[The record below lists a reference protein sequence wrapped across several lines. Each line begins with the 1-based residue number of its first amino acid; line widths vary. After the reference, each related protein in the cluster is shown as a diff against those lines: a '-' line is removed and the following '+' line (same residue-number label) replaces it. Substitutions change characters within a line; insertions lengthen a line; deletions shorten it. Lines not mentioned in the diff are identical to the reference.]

1 MKRDKDAWRC
11 LEKLTDMVTALT
23 ERVDQLENDHMDDVN
38 TLSFKG
44 IELEQRV
51 DALTER
57 VERLERQ
64 NLPWEDVKSEVLEVS
79 GDGCECNIP
88 TVVTISHPH
97 TQCIEC
103 GGIVVKG
110 EVLEV
115 SGTPVRYGGPTPV
128 SPARKAESEENSLVL
143 RVAVAIEEH
152 EALDIDSFR
161 PEARAAIREVAD
173 YLQNGLFPTAAKWLY
188 DHMGND

>member
-23 ERVDQLENDHMDDVN
+23 KRVDRLENDHMDDVN

-64 NLPWEDVKSEVLEVS
+64 NLPQ
-79 GDGCECNIP
+79 
-88 TVVTISHPH
+88 T
-97 TQCIEC
+97 
-103 GGIVVKG
+103 
-110 EVLEV
+110 
-115 SGTPVRYGGPTPV
+115 
-128 SPARKAESEENSLVL
+128 
-143 RVAVAIEEH
+143 
-152 EALDIDSFR
+152 
-161 PEARAAIREVAD
+161 
-173 YLQNGLFPTAAKWLY
+173 
-188 DHMGND
+188 GND